1 MKQNQTHKSDTGFP
15 AKNKT
20 KQMIAITVRG
30 RQISST
36 SSIMHLLTT
45 QNWPECKFEA

>member
-1 MKQNQTHKSDTGFP
+1 MKHKPNQTHKSGFP

-20 KQMIAITVRG
+20 KQMIAITIRG

-45 QNWPECKFEA
+45 QN